1 MPDSRE
7 TIVVAF
13 GGNAITGP
21 DDTGE
26 IHEQFYHARVAIRG
40 IRELL
45 ASGAGVAI
53 THGNGPQ
60 VGTSLHRME
69 LARGQ
74 VPPRPLGVLVAD
86 TQGGIGYMIAQ
97 VVRNWLRQE
106 GLDRPVSAVVTQ
118 VVVGEDDPAMGAPTK
133 PVGSSCDAETAEQLR
148 AHGWAVSG
156 DDRKGYRRLV
166 PSPMP
171 VRIVEAPAIRH
182 LMAEGQIVI
191 ACGGGGIPVIETEHG
206 ELDGVDAVV
215 DKDLASALL
224 AREIGADRLI
234 ILTAVN
240 KVVLGFGSPSPKPL
254 DRLTVAE
261 AERYLAE
268 GEFPPGSMG
277 PKIQGVV
284 DFLKHGGKEAL
295 ITSFA
300 ALPRAWKGEDGTR
313 IFPE

>member
-1 MPDSRE
+1 MTDSRE

-26 IHEQFYHARVAIRG
+26 IHEQFYHARMAIRG

-45 ASGAGVAI
+45 TSGAGVAI

-60 VGTSLHRME
+60 VGTALQRME
-69 LARGQ
+69 IARGR
-74 VPPRPLGVLVAD
+74 VPPRPLGVLVAN
-86 TQGGIGYMIAQ
+86 TQGSIGYMITQ
-97 VVRNWLRQE
+97 IVRNWLRQE
-106 GLDRPVSAVVTQ
+106 GLERPVSAIVTQ
-118 VVVGEDDPAMGAPTK
+118 VVVAEDDPAMGAPTK
-133 PVGSSCDAETAEQLR
+133 PVGSLCDAEAADQLR
-148 AHGWAVSG
+148 DHGWAVSG

-166 PSPMP
+166 PSPTP
-171 VRIVEAPAIRH
+171 VRIVEAPAIRR
-182 LMAEGQIVI
+182 LMDDGQIVI
-191 ACGGGGIPVIETEHG
+191 ACGGGGIPVIETERG
-206 ELDGVDAVV
+206 ELDGVDAVI
-215 DKDLASALL
+215 DKDLDSALL
-224 AREIGADRLI
+224 AREIGADRLV

-254 DRLTVAE
+254 DRLTAAQ
-261 AERYLAE
+261 AERYLAD

-284 DFLKHGGKEAL
+284 EFLKHGGQEAL

-313 IFPE
+313 ILPE